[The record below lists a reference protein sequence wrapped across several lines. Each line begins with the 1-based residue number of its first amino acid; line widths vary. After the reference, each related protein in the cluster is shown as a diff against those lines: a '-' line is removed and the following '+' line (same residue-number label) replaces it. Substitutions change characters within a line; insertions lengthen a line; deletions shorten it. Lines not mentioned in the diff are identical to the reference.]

1 MFNSGIT
8 GHRQFFKKLRQ
19 TIALPDP
26 LWSYEG
32 FVKLKNA
39 DLYEMDRME
48 LRRAWNEAE
57 FQLLLVG
64 DDDFVF
70 YIDARG
76 NPLMAR
82 AYLLKRISRIRQL
95 WRKGG
100 AA

>member
-1 MFNSGIT
+1 MSICILSKK
-8 GHRQFFKKLRQ
+8 RQFFKKLRQ
-19 TIALPDP
+19 TITLPDP
-26 LWSYEG
+26 LQSFDG

-57 FQLLLVG
+57 FQLLLLG

-70 YIDARG
+70 HMDAQG
-76 NPLMAR
+76 NLFTAR
-82 AYLLKRISRIRQL
+82 AYLLKRIALIRQL

-100 AA
+100 TA